1 MKLILSI
8 IIFCSISIQPLFAQY
23 YYNDIV
29 ATNNTNQLQQLY
41 VKQNIKTIK
50 TVSKESDGS
59 IINDFFIM
67 QSIHKNGNEI
77 TTQSQQSSG
86 SKSVLKSFFENGK
99 IVKTI
104 NEEDGVSTT
113 SNYSYIDNKLQ
124 SIVSG
129 TTDTF
134 ITSNSKEEHIWFYKS
149 NSTPEKMFKIKNG
162 KDTTVVNFITD
173 ENNLIIEEQWVRNGK
188 MIENYYYY
196 YNDKNWLTDIVRYNN
211 KAKKMLPDFLY
222 EYDTEGRVS
231 KMIQVIA
238 GGTNYN
244 IWVYTYNSLGLKE
257 KEVCYDKKKQLLGT
271 VEYLYNN

>member
-1 MKLILSI
+1 MKLLLSI
-8 IIFCSISIQPLFAQY
+8 LTFCSISIQPLFAQY
-23 YYNDIV
+23 YFNDIV

>member
-1 MKLILSI
+1 
-8 IIFCSISIQPLFAQY
+8 
-23 YYNDIV
+23 
-29 ATNNTNQLQQLY
+29 
-41 VKQNIKTIK
+41 
-50 TVSKESDGS
+50 
-59 IINDFFIM
+59 
-67 QSIHKNGNEI
+67 
-77 TTQSQQSSG
+77 
-86 SKSVLKSFFENGK
+86 
-99 IVKTI
+99 
-104 NEEDGVSTT
+104 
-113 SNYSYIDNKLQ
+113 
-124 SIVSG
+124 
-129 TTDTF
+129 
-134 ITSNSKEEHIWFYKS
+134 
-149 NSTPEKMFKIKNG
+149 
-162 KDTTVVNFITD
+162 
-173 ENNLIIEEQWVRNGK
+173 

>member
-1 MKLILSI
+1 MKLLLSI
-8 IIFCSISIQPLFAQY
+8 LTFCSISIQPLFAQY
-23 YYNDIV
+23 YFNDIV

-113 SNYSYIDNKLQ
+113 SIYSYIDNKLQ

>member
-8 IIFCSISIQPLFAQY
+8 LTFCSISIQPLFAQY

-113 SNYSYIDNKLQ
+113 SIYSYIDNKLQ

-162 KDTTVVNFITD
+162 KDTTVVNFISD

>member
-1 MKLILSI
+1 MKLLLSI
-8 IIFCSISIQPLFAQY
+8 LTFCSISIQPLFAQY
-23 YYNDIV
+23 YFNDIV

-162 KDTTVVNFITD
+162 KDTTVVNFISD

>member
-1 MKLILSI
+1 M
-8 IIFCSISIQPLFAQY
+8 FAQY
-23 YYNDIV
+23 YFNDIV

-113 SNYSYIDNKLQ
+113 SIYSYIDNKLQ

-162 KDTTVVNFITD
+162 KDTTVVNFISD

>member
-1 MKLILSI
+1 MKLLLSI
-8 IIFCSISIQPLFAQY
+8 LTFCSISIQPLFAQY
-23 YYNDIV
+23 YFNDIV

-113 SNYSYIDNKLQ
+113 SIYSYIDNKLQ

-162 KDTTVVNFITD
+162 KDTTVVNFISD